1 MTSNQEMMDRISQLT
16 MAIQQQRNNISNG
29 YRGSSTTFRPP
40 YRPNNVYRPNVY
52 RPPTTTYRPNVYRP
66 PPAST
71 YRPVYR
77 PSYHTRPPSYPQQPA
92 QQQPQK
98 SHHRQLIN
106 QKNNTIVKSVD
117 PSTGRQQVSV
127 NGVEFVVKGKKL
139 VRKDVL
145 DKSNI
150 LIQNAPKY
158 LVRKTIKSK
167 RRLMNNSKNKVFIR
181 GPEGYIRQG
190 RKSLVLKSNQTRQ
203 KKPTYCGFYTRY
215 GRCPNGDRCLF
226 RHDRHR
232 RAICPRF
239 LQGKCTKAACS
250 LSHTPNDH
258 IMPHCVH
265 FQKGHC
271 TKENCLYAHVRVNPE
286 SPVCKPFAM
295 EGYCPRGLGCDEK
308 HIHVC
313 PEFAET
319 GKCSNANCRLPHVAK
334 RKGKEGT
341 GIVRLSSWVSP
352 RYLQAQK
359 FKMKVAQEAVQQTVS
374 PKVWFRDQ
382 QQQQEREKGQEK
394 EDEEEGFVRLFDDE
408 DDDGWSQYAREDES
422 EDQVGFLRFKD
433 DDEEAEEEEE
443 EEEEEEVGSDMEEVY
458 EEVPEGEEGSSTD
471 DETTR

>member
-158 LVRKTIKSK
+158 LVRKTIK
-167 RRLMNNSKNKVFIR
+167 R
-181 GPEGYIRQG
+181 
-190 RKSLVLKSNQTRQ
+190 
-203 KKPTYCGFYTRY
+203 
-215 GRCPNGDRCLF
+215 
-226 RHDRHR
+226 
-232 RAICPRF
+232 
-239 LQGKCTKAACS
+239 
-250 LSHTPNDH
+250 
-258 IMPHCVH
+258 
-265 FQKGHC
+265 
-271 TKENCLYAHVRVNPE
+271 
-286 SPVCKPFAM
+286 
-295 EGYCPRGLGCDEK
+295 
-308 HIHVC
+308 
-313 PEFAET
+313 
-319 GKCSNANCRLPHVAK
+319 
-334 RKGKEGT
+334 
-341 GIVRLSSWVSP
+341 
-352 RYLQAQK
+352 
-359 FKMKVAQEAVQQTVS
+359 
-374 PKVWFRDQ
+374 
-382 QQQQEREKGQEK
+382 
-394 EDEEEGFVRLFDDE
+394 
-408 DDDGWSQYAREDES
+408 
-422 EDQVGFLRFKD
+422 
-433 DDEEAEEEEE
+433 
-443 EEEEEEVGSDMEEVY
+443 
-458 EEVPEGEEGSSTD
+458 
-471 DETTR
+471 